1 MHGLVFEMWLLSQSI
16 KSQDGFN
23 YVVNVFSSTSG
34 KLINV
39 ILLWAII
46 HHFYA
51 GVRFLLL
58 DIDFAIS
65 REATVKMAWLVN
77 VLVFVTLVAIV
88 FKVVL

>member
-1 MHGLVFEMWLLSQSI
+1 VWLLSQSI
-16 KSQDGFN
+16 TSQAGFD
-23 YVVNVFSSTSG
+23 YVVMLFNSNSG
-34 KLINV
+34 KFINI
-39 ILLWAII
+39 ILLWAIV

-65 REATVKMAWLVN
+65 REATIKMAWLVN
-77 VLVFVTLVAIV
+77 ILVVVTLVILI